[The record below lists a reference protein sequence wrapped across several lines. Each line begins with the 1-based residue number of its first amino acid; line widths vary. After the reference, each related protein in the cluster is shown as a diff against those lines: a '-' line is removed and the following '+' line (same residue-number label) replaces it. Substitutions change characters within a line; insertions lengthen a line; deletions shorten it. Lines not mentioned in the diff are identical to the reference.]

1 VASAGGGCDP
11 RGMMLR
17 GALLF
22 VVIVA
27 CGGCIVAEGDGDGAG
42 GAGSGGASAGSGTG
56 DVEPEAMS
64 GMTAAHNAVRA
75 NVMPAPAEPMP
86 ELLWDAELA
95 AVAQAYAE
103 RCVFEHSG
111 NDYGENLYAAAGQAV
126 TPQQVVD
133 AWASEVAVYDYA
145 SNGCSG
151 VCGHYTQIVWA
162 GTRRLGCGAAHCTV
176 NSPFDGFAEW
186 DHWVCNYDPPGNWV
200 GEKPY

>member
-11 RGMMLR
+11 PGMLR
-17 GALLF
+17 GASILLG
-22 VVIVA
+22 VA
-27 CGGCIVAEGDGDGAG
+27 LAAVGCSTVEGDGGSG

-56 DVEPEAMS
+56 DVEPEAMT

-75 NVMPAPAEPMP
+75 NVVPEPAEPMP
-86 ELLWDAELA
+86 ALVWDGEIA

-111 NDYGENLYAAAGQAV
+111 GDYGENLYAAAGQAV

-162 GTRRLGCGAAHCTV
+162 DTRRLGCGAAHCTV
-176 NSPFDGFAEW
+176 NSPFSGFAEW